1 MLANTPVL
9 ARRLAL
15 TTPGLVLH
23 MRSVL
28 LRGGSSIRWTRTPL
42 SSFFSF
48 FLPAHGVFKV
58 VDGAII
64 IEDAAKGS
72 FGEWMLFPVGMS
84 GHRDLNWINEFPFLF
99 EKIVADI
106 WGKTGPSALFSR

>member
-9 ARRLAL
+9 ARRFAL

-28 LRGGSSIRWTRTPL
+28 VRGGSSIRWTRTPL
-42 SSFFSF
+42 SSFFLF
-48 FLPAHGVFKV
+48 FLLAYGVFKV
-58 VDGAII
+58 VDGAIV

-72 FGEWMLFPVGMS
+72 FGEWVLFSVGMP
-84 GHRDLNWINEFPFLF
+84 GHRDLELMMVFVAAFPF
-99 EKIVADI
+99 
-106 WGKTGPSALFSR
+106 